1 MEIKDKISLVGGLM
15 ETAAYVSMEM
25 PSGIVTYLDIENTGK
40 PEKLS
45 PGELPTEVVPLGV
58 KTKVIESETR
68 VRSAKIPME
77 VFADLSAITRISP
90 LAETERGLY
99 NEMKTETQMRL
110 YKKYKSLGEISAESQ
125 KSKWTKWVEKLF
137 KTSFPTYTPNLAT
150 HLAKRSNQIAHKT
163 RRGPANFVI
172 VNPTMAWELEK
183 SNAYEFAKIDTS
195 LSHGFDRVGYLMGIV
210 VYVNRFQ
217 SVHDNTVIIGRSTK
231 ASNEPGVYFCE
242 YTNEFLSMEDTIERV
257 VRVQLRSRNACVEVG
272 NSVSD
277 GYITE
282 NIIVGKTPWWRRMF
296 GLR

>member
-1 MEIKDKISLVGGLM
+1 MEIKDRISLEGGLM
-15 ETAAYVSMEM
+15 ETAAYVPMEV
-25 PSGIVTYLDIENTGK
+25 PSGIVTYLDIENIGK

-58 KTKVIESETR
+58 KTKVVGAETY
-68 VRSAKIPME
+68 VCSAKIPTE
-77 VFADLSAITRISP
+77 VFTDLSAIVRISP

-231 ASNEPGVYFCE
+231 AGNEPGVYFCE
-242 YTNEFLSMEDTIERV
+242 YKNEFSSMEDHIELTV
-257 VRVQLRSRNACVEVG
+257 TVQLRSRHACVEVG
-272 NSVSD
+272 NNVSD

-282 NIIVGKTPWWRRMF
+282 NIIVGKTPWWRRML